1 LSQQHAKMQKVKT
14 AVLISGRGSNM
25 TALVDAAKQDAN
37 FPADMVLVI
46 SNRPNAGGLE
56 SAREREIEALSI
68 DHTQY
73 ETREAFEDDLQEA
86 LSQRGIELV
95 VCAGFMRK
103 LTATF
108 TRKWE
113 GAMINIHPSLLP
125 KYKGLHTHQRALDA
139 GDKEHGCTVHY
150 VTAELDSG
158 PIIMQAKVPV
168 LEGDTADDLAAR
180 ILVEEH
186 RIFPL
191 SLAIAARA
199 IAEKSG

>member
-1 LSQQHAKMQKVKT
+1 MSASKVKT

-25 TALVDAAKQDAN
+25 TALVDSAKKDDA
-37 FPADMVLVI
+37 FPADIVLVI
-46 SNRPNAGGLE
+46 SNCPDAAGLG
-56 SAREREIEALSI
+56 SARERGIEAIAI
-68 DHTQY
+68 DHKLY
-73 ETREAFEDDLQEA
+73 ETREDFEDELHKA

-103 LTATF
+103 LTASF

-168 LEGDTADDLAAR
+168 LDGDTADDLAAR
-180 ILVEEH
+180 ILVQEH

-191 SLAIAARA
+191 SLEIAAKAIAD
-199 IAEKSG
+199 KTC

>member
-1 LSQQHAKMQKVKT
+1 
-14 AVLISGRGSNM
+14 M
-25 TALVDAAKQDAN
+25 TALVDAAKKDAE
-37 FPADMVLVI
+37 FPAEIVLVI
-46 SNRPNAGGLE
+46 SNRPDVLGLG
-56 SAREREIEALSI
+56 SASKRGIEALAI
-68 DHTQY
+68 DHKSY
-73 ETREAFEDDLQEA
+73 ETREAFEDELHKA
-86 LSQRGIELV
+86 LSDRGIELV

-168 LEGDTADDLAAR
+168 LDGDTADDLAAR

-191 SLAIAARA
+191 SLALAAKA
-199 IAEKSG
+199 IATKATTTKVTATKAL

>member
-1 LSQQHAKMQKVKT
+1 
-14 AVLISGRGSNM
+14 M
-25 TALVDAAKQDAN
+25 TALVDTAQGEAD
-37 FPADMVLVI
+37 FPADIALVI
-46 SNRPNAGGLE
+46 SNRPDVLGLE
-56 SAREREIEALSI
+56 SARERGIEAIAI
-68 DHTQY
+68 DHKHYQR
-73 ETREAFEDDLQEA
+73 REAFEDDLHKA
-86 LSQRGIELV
+86 LSDRGIELV

-158 PIIMQAKVPV
+158 PVIMQAKVPV
-168 LEGDTADDLAAR
+168 LDGDTADDLAAR

-191 SLAIAARA
+191 SLAIAA
-199 IAEKSG
+199 KNLK